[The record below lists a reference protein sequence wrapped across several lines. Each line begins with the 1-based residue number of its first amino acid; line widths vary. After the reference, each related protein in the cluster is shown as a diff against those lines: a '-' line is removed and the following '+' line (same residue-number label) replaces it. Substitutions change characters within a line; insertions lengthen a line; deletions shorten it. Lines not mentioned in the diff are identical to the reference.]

1 MGANKLKGIVERVF
15 QEREDQMQRRKK
27 AWYLR
32 GQHGLLS
39 MKGLRDAK
47 GRKLLAWT
55 LIGKLVKH

>member
-47 GRKLLAWT
+47 WR
-55 LIGKLVKH
+55 